1 MGGRWMEENGNVI
14 FGRVSMKPGKPLT
27 FATVTKSSQT
37 KLIFATP
44 GNPVSS
50 LVTSHLF
57 VVPALRALLGAS
69 DPYNTRILVTL
80 QDSLKLDPERPEYHR
95 ASVYWYPKDNEFFAF
110 STGSQASSRLLSMRS
125 ANALLELPQKSGTI
139 HRGEHVTAL
148 LISNFTT
155 ISDDLLSQLVKN
167 ASSHSHSH
175 SHHKH
180 SSHSHHKHSS
190 DKHSSKEH
198 SSDKHSGESH
208 SHHKSKDSPAT
219 GESHSHKSKSKE
231 SPATGESHSHKSKSK
246 DSPATGDK
254 HSAEHKSVEAQ
265 KPAKSASSTSKP
277 NKSDV

>member
-180 SSHSHHKHSS
+180 SSDSHHK
-190 DKHSSKEH
+190 H

-246 DSPATGDK
+246 ESPATGDK